1 MLYSLFVHPVTA
13 HVKERF
19 LDFLGW
25 RRIDVLLSILSFHSQ
40 SYDSCHV
47 EVVFFHFCARK
58 KFSDDVMYIL
68 LCKLRNFEEV
78 YLIKQNQKLDPDS
91 VLKQSTAVPSDQNPA
106 SKG

>member
-1 MLYSLFVHPVTA
+1 
-13 HVKERF
+13 
-19 LDFLGW
+19 
-25 RRIDVLLSILSFHSQ
+25 
-40 SYDSCHV
+40 
-47 EVVFFHFCARK
+47 
-58 KFSDDVMYIL
+58 MYIL